1 VFTLTKTYKNAVLI
15 KGDILQSK
23 IFKQFEIVHQ
33 GNQQSIEEE
42 LKKEKIAEN
51 SVEQQE
57 EVIDEQVRE

>member
-1 VFTLTKTYKNAVLI
+1 MI

-33 GNQQSIEEE
+33 ANQQSKEEE
-42 LKKEKIAEN
+42 LKKEKVAAN
-51 SVEQQE
+51 SVGKQE